1 LVAAA
6 AAAAAAPAAA
16 AAAAAVVRRTMLRCQ
31 QRKPSRRAHLSRR
44 ESAPDGHIDEAMSAG
59 QVLFRM
65 GPGISSVRPL
75 MVV

>member
-1 LVAAA
+1 
-6 AAAAAAPAAA
+6 
-16 AAAAAVVRRTMLRCQ
+16 MLRCQ